1 MLLTGDVFNVL
12 NGHEDLAGYCI
23 IKVQSVQ
30 SVHAHEVFKFKRL
43 VS

>member
-23 IKVQSVQ
+23 IKVQSV
-30 SVHAHEVFKFKRL
+30 HAHEVFKFKRL